1 MTDFTRFDAIVD
13 EHLEDWI
20 EELLAFCRI
29 PSEGGDLANLRLA
42 ADWTAERL
50 RRAGCE
56 VEVLELGDGVP
67 PLIVGELGEGPRTLS
82 SVGHYDVQPA
92 APLDLWTNL
101 PYNPAIRDDRIWAR
115 GATDN

>member
-42 ADWTAERL
+42 ADWTASL
-50 RRAGCE
+50 LDQNAGGWDASPL
-56 VEVLELGDGVP
+56 VSRLELISLGWLRELFGLPTNWDGV
-67 PLIVGELGEGPRTLS
+67 LVTGGQMANFTGL
-82 SVGHYDVQPA
+82 A
-92 APLDLWTNL
+92 A
-101 PYNPAIRDDRIWAR
+101 AR
-115 GATDN
+115 QWWP

>member
-1 MTDFTRFDAIVD
+1 MTDFSRFDAIID

-20 EELLAFCRI
+20 AELLDFCRI

-50 RRAGCE
+50 RRAGCA

-67 PLIVGELGEGPRTLS
+67 PLIVGELGEGPRTLTWE
-82 SVGHYDVQPA
+82 GRDV
-92 APLDLWTNL
+92 TG
-101 PYNPAIRDDRIWAR
+101 RIAAR
-115 GATDN
+115 GLDFVRAGQDGRCATRKLVRA